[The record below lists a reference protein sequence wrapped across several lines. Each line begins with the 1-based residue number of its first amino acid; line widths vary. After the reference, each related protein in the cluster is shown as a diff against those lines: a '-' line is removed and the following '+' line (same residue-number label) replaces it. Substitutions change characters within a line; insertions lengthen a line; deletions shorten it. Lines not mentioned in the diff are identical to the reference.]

1 MYLHDLMRG
10 MDSAPSMNQSEVR
23 QAVSKI
29 FQWVDDPKN
38 ICLIAVLFSNLQI
51 FIAFLG
57 KFTGISLYLFFYV
70 IFKVL
75 I

>member
-23 QAVSKI
+23 QAVNKI

-38 ICLIAVLFSNLQI
+38 TCLIAVLFLNLQI
-51 FIAFLG
+51 LFIVFVG
-57 KFTGISLYLFFYV
+57 KFACISLYLF
-70 IFKVL
+70 L
-75 I
+75 ILALLI